1 MKNIGYL
8 KIIAERERSGM
19 ASVWDEYLCLR
30 KVSETEYE
38 LSVRAYEVL
47 AEGWDY
53 YDEETEGYDLPDEI
67 NGKGVVGFV
76 DEWIVGGSLIETEA
90 FKSLLF
96 KDLNHPDVTQW
107 FDEVKWNTSAVMSA
121 LQSAVE
127 N

>member
-1 MKNIGYL
+1 MKKIGDL
-8 KIIAERERSGM
+8 KIIDERERSGM

-107 FDEVKWNTSAVMSA
+107 FEELEWNTSAVMSA

>member
-1 MKNIGYL
+1 MKNIGDR
-8 KIIAERERSGM
+8 KIIAARERSGM

-30 KVSETEYE
+30 KVSETEHE
-38 LSVRAYEVL
+38 LSVRVYEVL

-96 KDLNHPDVTQW
+96 KDLNHPDVAQW
-107 FDEVKWNTSAVMSA
+107 FEEVEWNTSAVMSA

>member
-1 MKNIGYL
+1 MKNIGDL

-76 DEWIVGGSLIETEA
+76 DEWIVGGS
-90 FKSLLF
+90 KNDPLF
-96 KDLNHPDVTQW
+96 LAC
-107 FDEVKWNTSAVMSA
+107 FAG
-121 LQSAVE
+121 
-127 N
+127 

>member
-1 MKNIGYL
+1 MKNIGDL

-53 YDEETEGYDLPDEI
+53 YDEKTEDYDLPDEI
-67 NGKGVVGFV
+67 NGKAVVGFV

-90 FKSLLF
+90 FKSLVF
-96 KDLNHPDVTQW
+96 VDLEHPDVTQW
-107 FDEVKWNTSAVMSA
+107 FEEVKWNNSAVVSA

>member
-1 MKNIGYL
+1 MKNIGDL
-8 KIIAERERSGM
+8 KVIAERERSGM

-47 AEGWDY
+47 AEGWGY

-76 DEWIVGGSLIETEA
+76 DEWIIGGSLIETEA
-90 FKSLLF
+90 FKILLF

-107 FDEVKWNTSAVMSA
+107 FEEVEWNTSAVMSA

>member
-1 MKNIGYL
+1 MKNIGDL

-30 KVSETEYE
+30 KVSETEHE

-47 AEGWDY
+47 AESWDY
-53 YDEETEGYDLPDEI
+53 YHEESEDYDLPDEI
-67 NGKGVVGFV
+67 NGKAVVGFV
-76 DEWIVGGSLIETEA
+76 DEWIVGGSLNETEV
-90 FKSLLF
+90 FKSLVF
-96 KDLNHPDVTQW
+96 RDLTHPDVTQW

>member
-1 MKNIGYL
+1 MKNIGDL

-38 LSVRAYEVL
+38 LPVRAYEVL

-53 YDEETEGYDLPDEI
+53 CDEETEGYDLPDEI

-90 FKSLLF
+90 FKGLLF

-107 FDEVKWNTSAVMSA
+107 FEEVKWNTSAVISA

-127 N
+127 S

>member
-1 MKNIGYL
+1 MKNIGDL

-53 YDEETEGYDLPDEI
+53 YDEESEDYDLPDEI
-67 NGKGVVGFV
+67 NGKAVVGFV
-76 DEWIVGGSLIETEA
+76 DEWIVGGSLIETEV

-107 FDEVKWNTSAVMSA
+107 FEEVEWNTSAVMSA

>member
-1 MKNIGYL
+1 MKNIGDL

-53 YDEETEGYDLPDEI
+53 YDEESEDCDLPDEI
-67 NGKGVVGFV
+67 NGKAVVGFV
-76 DEWIVGGSLIETEA
+76 EEWIVGGSLIETET
-90 FKSLLF
+90 FKSLIF
-96 KDLNHPDVTQW
+96 SDLTHLDVTQW
-107 FDEVKWNTSAVMSA
+107 FDEVKWNTSSVMSA

>member
-1 MKNIGYL
+1 MKNIGDL

-19 ASVWDEYLCLR
+19 ASVWDEYLCLK
-30 KVSETEYE
+30 KVSETEHE

-47 AEGWDY
+47 AEGWNY
-53 YDEETEGYDLPDEI
+53 YDEESEDYDLPDEV
-67 NGKGVVGFV
+67 NGKAVVGFV

-96 KDLNHPDVTQW
+96 KDLNHPNVTQW
-107 FDEVKWNTSAVMSA
+107 FEEVKWNNSAVMSA

>member
-1 MKNIGYL
+1 MKNIGDL

-30 KVSETEYE
+30 KVSETEHE

-96 KDLNHPDVTQW
+96 KDMNHPDVTQW

>member
-1 MKNIGYL
+1 MKNIGDL

-19 ASVWDEYLCLR
+19 ASVWDEYLCVR

-53 YDEETEGYDLPDEI
+53 YDEESEDYDLPDEI
-67 NGKGVVGFV
+67 NGKAVVGFV
-76 DEWIVGGSLIETEA
+76 DEWIVGGSLIETET
-90 FKSLLF
+90 FKSLIF
-96 KDLNHPDVTQW
+96 SDLTHPDVAQW
-107 FDEVKWNTSAVMSA
+107 FDELKWNTSEVMSV
-121 LQSAVE
+121 LKSAVE